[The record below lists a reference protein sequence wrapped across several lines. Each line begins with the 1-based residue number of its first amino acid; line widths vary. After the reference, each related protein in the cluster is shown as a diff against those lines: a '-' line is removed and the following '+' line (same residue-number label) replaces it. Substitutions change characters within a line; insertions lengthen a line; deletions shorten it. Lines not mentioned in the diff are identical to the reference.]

1 LLEAAHVT
9 KRFAGVTAL
18 RGADFLLERGQVH
31 ALVGEPGAGKSTLVK
46 VLTGVYPPDSG
57 LVFYKGRPVRFT
69 GPRDAQ
75 RHGVGVVHQEG
86 NLVGSMSVAA
96 NLYLGHE
103 PRNRLGLV
111 SFRQMRTGAT
121 HLLDTL
127 GIMVDPT
134 VPVRTL
140 NPAVRQMVAIARVVN
155 TRHRVLVLD
164 EPTSSL
170 EPAEVDTL
178 FEVIRRLHYQ
188 DVSVVYASNQLAD
201 VLQICTAVTILH
213 AGQTVHSGTLTE
225 VDPLE
230 LIAATSPQPR
240 TDNVD
245 IDVRPGEPGQLDPD
259 VRSGSPL
266 ITAGVVLVP
275 QDRMA
280 EGILPH
286 LSVREN
292 IVLAALPR
300 MSRFGW
306 AARSK
311 QDAVVRTLVRRLRVR
326 ATDLDQR
333 AGDLSPSDQR
343 KVTLARWLAMSAKVL
358 LLDEPDL
365 GTRTRAE
372 VNSLVNELAAHGLQV
387 NIVASDVTEL
397 IDGADRVVVVRA
409 GAQVAELR
417 GAEVT
422 PAAVLSA
429 ITKGAA

>member
-1 LLEAAHVT
+1 LLEAVRVT

-18 RGADFLLERGQVH
+18 RGADFLLDRGQVH

-46 VLTGVYPPDSG
+46 VLTGVYPPDGG
-57 LVFYKGRPVRFT
+57 LVFYKGRPVRFA

-75 RHGVGVVHQEG
+75 RHGVGVVHQDG

-111 SFRQMRTGAT
+111 SFRQMRTDAT
-121 HLLDTL
+121 RLLDSL
-127 GIMVDPT
+127 GIMVDPA

-140 NPAVRQMVAIARVVN
+140 DPAARQMIAIARAVN
-155 TRHRVLVLD
+155 TRYRVLVLD
-164 EPTSSL
+164 DPTSSL
-170 EPAEVDTL
+170 EPPQVATL
-178 FEVIRRLHYQ
+178 FGVIRRLHEQ
-188 DVSVVYASNQLAD
+188 DVSVVYATTQLAD
-201 VLQICTAVTILH
+201 VLQICTAATVLQ
-213 AGQTVHSGTLTE
+213 AGRTVHNGSTDL
-225 VDPLE
+225 V
-230 LIAATSPQPR
+230 AATGARPR
-240 TDNVD
+240 SDNVD
-245 IDVRPGEPGQLDPD
+245 IDVLAGDVGRPDPD

-306 AARSK
+306 APRSK
-311 QDAVVRTLVRRLRVR
+311 QDAVVRALVRRLRIHV
-326 ATDLDQR
+326 TDLSQR
-333 AGDLSPSDQR
+333 AGDLAPSDQR
-343 KVTLARWLAMSAKVL
+343 KVALARWLAMSAKVL
-358 LLDEPDL
+358 LLDEPEMDI
-365 GTRTRAE
+365 RTRAE
-372 VNSLVNELAAHGLQV
+372 VNSLVNELAAYGLNV
-387 NIVASDVTEL
+387 NIVASDVSEL

>member
-1 LLEAAHVT
+1 MLEAAHVT
-9 KRFAGVTAL
+9 KRLAGVTAL

-46 VLTGVYPPDSG
+46 VLTGVYQPDSG
-57 LVFYKGRPVRFT
+57 LVFHKGRPVRFT

-96 NLYLGHE
+96 NLYLGDE

-121 HLLDTL
+121 RLLDSL
-127 GIMVDPT
+127 GIMVDPAA
-134 VPVRTL
+134 PVRTL
-140 NPAVRQMVAIARVVN
+140 DPAAQQMVAIARAVN

-170 EPAEVDTL
+170 EPPEVATL
-178 FEVIRRLHYQ
+178 FDVIRRLHEQ
-188 DVSVVYASNQLAD
+188 DVAVLYASNRLAD
-201 VLQICTAVTILH
+201 VLQVCTAVTVLQ
-213 AGQTVHSGTLTE
+213 AGRTVHSGRLTE

-230 LIAATSPQPR
+230 LIAATSPARRP
-240 TDNVD
+240 DNVD
-245 IDVRPGEPGQLDPD
+245 IDIRPGETGQLDPD

-275 QDRMA
+275 EDRMA

-311 QDAVVRTLVRRLRVR
+311 QDAVVRALVRRLRVR

-358 LLDEPDL
+358 LLDEPDMDV
-365 GTRTRAE
+365 RTRAE
-372 VNSLVNELAAHGLQV
+372 VNSLVDELAAYGLKV
-387 NIVASDVTEL
+387 NVVASDVTEL
-397 IDGADRVVVVRA
+397 VDGADRVVVVRA

-429 ITKGAA
+429 IKGAA